1 MRVLLTGISG
11 KLAQQVALELL
22 SHGHRV
28 VGIDRRPWPE
38 CPTAISVVQTDIR
51 KPEAEEAFRRERPD
65 AVIHMATVSH
75 VTMRRDERYR
85 INLGGTQKVFEYCE
99 RHGVPQALFVGRHT
113 YYGAVPDAAL
123 YRGEDEPPMALES
136 FPELADLVA
145 ADLFA
150 ASALWRFP
158 ERTTAVLRLVY
169 TLGPSL
175 HGTLASFLGGPR
187 VPMILG
193 FDPLFQFM
201 HEGDAVRA
209 IILALE
215 RKLRGV
221 YNVAG
226 PQALPLSELIR
237 VTGRSPIRIA
247 RALHPL
253 LLGRLGLPRLSSGA
267 VAHIKYPIV
276 ISDASF
282 RQATGF
288 RPEFGEYE
296 TLAAFRSASPPPG
309 AAASRRPPPVS
320 GAPAAGSPADGD
332 TTGGRSTPPANAV
345 PAHGRSH
352 HPPENRPRE
361 NGPEENGGSQRPE
374 NGPEENGA
382 AQSDVAALSIAAAKA
397 PE

>member
-1 MRVLLTGISG
+1 VRVLLTGIAG

-22 SHGHRV
+22 ARGHHV
-28 VGIDRRPWPE
+28 TGIDRRPWPE
-38 CPTAISVVQTDIR
+38 CPPGISLVQTDIR
-51 KPEAEEAFRRERPD
+51 KPDAEEAFRREHPE

-113 YYGAVPDAAL
+113 YYGAVADAAL

-158 ERTTAVLRLVY
+158 QRTTAVLRMVY

-175 HGTLASFLGGPR
+175 HGTLAAFLAGPR

-201 HEGDAVRA
+201 HESDAVRA

-237 VTGRSPIRIA
+237 VTGRAPIRIA
-247 RALHPL
+247 RVLHPL
-253 LLGRLGLPRLSSGA
+253 LLGRLGLPRLSTGA

-276 ISDASF
+276 ISDESF
-282 RQATGF
+282 RRATGF
-288 RPEFGEYE
+288 RPEHAEYE
-296 TLAAFRSASPPPG
+296 TLAAFRAASPPRGEPG
-309 AAASRRPPPVS
+309 ARASDADAPAS
-320 GAPAAGSPADGD
+320 DAAPAAEPADAKP
-332 TTGGRSTPPANAV
+332 TGSKRNEPEQAAAEPA
-345 PAHGRSH
+345 
-352 HPPENRPRE
+352 
-361 NGPEENGGSQRPE
+361 
-374 NGPEENGA
+374 GA
-382 AQSDVAALSIAAAKA
+382 ARAGVGGLSIAGEKA
-397 PE
+397 RD

>member
-123 YRGEDEPPMALES
+123 YRGEDEPPRALES
-136 FPELADLVA
+136 VPELADLVA

-158 ERTTAVLRLVY
+158 ERTTAVLRLW
-169 TLGPSL
+169 
-175 HGTLASFLGGPR
+175 
-187 VPMILG
+187 VP
-193 FDPLFQFM
+193 
-201 HEGDAVRA
+201 
-209 IILALE
+209 
-215 RKLRGV
+215 
-221 YNVAG
+221 
-226 PQALPLSELIR
+226 
-237 VTGRSPIRIA
+237 T
-247 RALHPL
+247 
-253 LLGRLGLPRLSSGA
+253 
-267 VAHIKYPIV
+267 
-276 ISDASF
+276 
-282 RQATGF
+282 
-288 RPEFGEYE
+288 
-296 TLAAFRSASPPPG
+296 
-309 AAASRRPPPVS
+309 
-320 GAPAAGSPADGD
+320 
-332 TTGGRSTPPANAV
+332 
-345 PAHGRSH
+345 
-352 HPPENRPRE
+352 
-361 NGPEENGGSQRPE
+361 
-374 NGPEENGA
+374 
-382 AQSDVAALSIAAAKA
+382 
-397 PE
+397 

>member
-22 SHGHRV
+22 AHGHDV
-28 VGIDRRPWPE
+28 TGIDRRPWPE
-38 CPTAISVVQTDIR
+38 CPPGIRLVQTDIR
-51 KPEAEEAFRRERPD
+51 KPEAEEAFRSERPE

-75 VTMRRDERYR
+75 LAMRRDERYR
-85 INLGGTQKVFEYCE
+85 INLGGTQKVFEYCDK
-99 RHGVPQALFVGRHT
+99 HAVPQALFVGRHT
-113 YYGAVPDAAL
+113 YYGAVADAAL

-158 ERTTAVLRLVY
+158 ERTTAVLRMVY

-175 HGTLASFLGGPR
+175 HGTLAAFLAGPR

-201 HEGDAVRA
+201 HEADAVRA

-221 YNVAG
+221 FNVAG

-237 VTGRSPIRIA
+237 VSGRNPIRLA
-247 RALHPL
+247 RAMYPL
-253 LLGRLGLPRLSSGA
+253 LLGRLGLPRLTTGA

-276 ISDASF
+276 ISDQSF
-282 RQATGF
+282 RTATGF
-288 RPEFGEYE
+288 RPEHGEYE
-296 TLAAFRSASPPPG
+296 TLAAFRTASPPKADLASKPPSSASP
-309 AAASRRPPPVS
+309 AAAST
-320 GAPAAGSPADGD
+320 PADASAAANGTGD
-332 TTGGRSTPPANAV
+332 SRERDSTRGTAV
-345 PAHGRSH
+345 PPG
-352 HPPENRPRE
+352 NRAPLAD
-361 NGPEENGGSQRPE
+361 
-374 NGPEENGA
+374 A
-382 AQSDVAALSIAAAKA
+382 ATSASASDEALSIAAPK
-397 PE
+397 PRE

>member
-1 MRVLLTGISG
+1 MKVLLTGISG
-11 KLAQQVALELL
+11 KLAQKVAIELL
-22 SHGHRV
+22 ARGHEV
-28 VGIDRRPWPE
+28 IGIDRRPWPE
-38 CPTAISVVQTDIR
+38 CPPGIRLIQIDIR
-51 KPEAEEAFRRERPD
+51 KAEAEEIFRQDHPD

-75 VTMRRDERYR
+75 LTIRRDERYR
-85 INLGGTQKVFEYCE
+85 INLGGTQKVFEYCA
-99 RHGVPQALFVGRHT
+99 RHSIGQALFVGRHT
-113 YYGAVPDAAL
+113 YYGAVSDAAL

-175 HGTLASFLGGPR
+175 HGTLAAFLAGPR

-201 HEGDAVRA
+201 HEADAVTA

-221 YNVAG
+221 FNVAG

-237 VTGRSPIRIA
+237 VTGRTPARMT

-253 LLGRLGLPRLSSGA
+253 LLGRFGLPRLPTGA

-276 ISDASF
+276 ISDRAF

-288 RPEFGEYE
+288 VPAHNEYE
-296 TLAAFRSASPPPG
+296 TLEAFRAASPLPGSQSAQSAESPAAPGSTPEAPAPTPGADASPPE
-309 AAASRRPPPVS
+309 
-320 GAPAAGSPADGD
+320 PAI
-332 TTGGRSTPPANAV
+332 
-345 PAHGRSH
+345 
-352 HPPENRPRE
+352 
-361 NGPEENGGSQRPE
+361 
-374 NGPEENGA
+374 
-382 AQSDVAALSIAAAKA
+382 SIAT
-397 PE
+397 PEARD

>member
-22 SHGHRV
+22 ARGHSV
-28 VGIDRRPWPE
+28 TGIDRRPWPE
-38 CPTAISVVQTDIR
+38 CPPAINVVQTDIR
-51 KPEAEEAFRRERPD
+51 KPDAEEAFRRERPE

-99 RHGVPQALFVGRHT
+99 KHAVPQALFVGRHT
-113 YYGAVPDAAL
+113 YYGAVADAAL

-175 HGTLASFLGGPR
+175 HGTLAAFLAGPR

-201 HEGDAVRA
+201 HESDAVRA

-215 RKLRGV
+215 RRLRGV

-237 VTGRSPIRIA
+237 VTGREPIRIA
-247 RALHPL
+247 RVLHPL
-253 LLGRLGLPRLSSGA
+253 LLGRLGLPRLSTGA

-276 ISDASF
+276 ISDQSF
-282 RQATGF
+282 RLATGF
-288 RPEFGEYE
+288 RPEYAEYE
-296 TLAAFRSASPPPG
+296 TLAAFRAASPPRGEPPRERATEG
-309 AAASRRPPPVS
+309 KAAASA
-320 GAPAAGSPADGD
+320 APDGTAGS
-332 TTGGRSTPPANAV
+332 TTAGEKAS
-345 PAHGRSH
+345 
-352 HPPENRPRE
+352 
-361 NGPEENGGSQRPE
+361 
-374 NGPEENGA
+374 A
-382 AQSDVAALSIAAAKA
+382 AFSVAAPKT
-397 PE
+397 PD

>member
-22 SHGHRV
+22 SRGHRV

-38 CPTAISVVQTDIR
+38 CPTNISVVQTDIR
-51 KPEAEEAFRRERPD
+51 KPEAEEAFRRERPE

-175 HGTLASFLGGPR
+175 HGTLAAFLAGPR

-201 HEGDAVRA
+201 HESDAVRA

-247 RALHPL
+247 RVLHPL
-253 LLGRLGLPRLSSGA
+253 LLGRLGLPRLSPGA

-282 RQATGF
+282 RQVTGF
-288 RPEFGEYE
+288 RPEHGEYE
-296 TLAAFRSASPPPG
+296 TLAAFRVASPPPG
-309 AAASRRPPPVS
+309 EAAPPRPPEATAAELPDN
-320 GAPAAGSPADGD
+320 APAATPERDAVASAGD
-332 TTGGRSTPPANAV
+332 PK
-345 PAHGRSH
+345 
-352 HPPENRPRE
+352 
-361 NGPEENGGSQRPE
+361 
-374 NGPEENGA
+374 
-382 AQSDVAALSIAAAKA
+382 ALTIAAAKA